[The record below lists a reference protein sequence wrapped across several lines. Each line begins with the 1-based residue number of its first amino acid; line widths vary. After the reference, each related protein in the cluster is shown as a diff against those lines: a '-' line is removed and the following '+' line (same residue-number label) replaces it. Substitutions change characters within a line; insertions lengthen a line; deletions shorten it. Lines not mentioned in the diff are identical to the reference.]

1 MASTVWKGYISFGLI
16 SVPVRLYV
24 AAREEHIGFN
34 QVHKTCGTRIRQ
46 QLWCPLDERVVER
59 DEIEK
64 GYPSGDGTYVLVSKQ
79 ELRALEAESSETM
92 AIQQF
97 VSLSEVDPLYYET
110 SYYTVAEEPGRRAY
124 ALMLQAMQKQNLG
137 AVARLTLHQRE
148 QVILLRPYTSG
159 LVLHTLYYPEEV
171 RETPE
176 YGSQKPL
183 ELQPAEIKLAEQFM
197 DALRAPFHPD
207 AFHNSYQER
216 VEQLIES
223 KTAGDQGPEPPRKSK
238 PMAPVI
244 NLMDA
249 LRASIARKEG
259 RAEPAQ
265 PAARVDAAPAN
276 PRKSGKQAVPSA
288 KSTAGLKAA
297 AKTKKAPTRRKT
309 A

>member
-24 AAREEHIGFN
+24 AAREEHTGFN
-34 QVHKTCGTRIRQ
+34 QIHKTCGTRIRQ

-64 GYPSGDGTYVLVSKQ
+64 GFPTGDGTYVLVSKQ
-79 ELRALEAESSETM
+79 ELHALEAESSETM
-92 AIQQF
+92 AILQF
-97 VSLSEVDPLYYET
+97 VSLDEVDPLYYET

-124 ALMLQAMQKQNLG
+124 ALMMQAMQKQNLG

-148 QVILLRPYTSG
+148 QVILLRPYTHG

-176 YGSQKPL
+176 FGSQKPL
-183 ELQPAEIKLAEQFM
+183 ELQPAEIQLAEQFM
-197 DALRAPFHPD
+197 AALRAPFHPD
-207 AFHNSYQER
+207 AFHNTYQER

-223 KTAGDQGPEPPRKSK
+223 KTAGDSTDGPEPPAKRK

-249 LRASIARKEG
+249 LRASIAKKEG
-259 RAEPAQ
+259 RAA
-265 PAARVDAAPAN
+265 PAA
-276 PRKSGKQAVPSA
+276 SA
-288 KSTAGLKAA
+288 GPDPKPKTKTKAA
-297 AKTKKAPTRRKT
+297 ANRRTTDAKAKKKAPARQK
-309 A
+309 AS

>member
-34 QVHKTCGTRIRQ
+34 QIHKSCGTRIRQ
-46 QLWCPLDERVVER
+46 QLWCPLDQRVVER

-64 GYPSGDGTYVLVSKQ
+64 GFPNGDGTYVLVSSQ

-97 VSLSEVDPLYYET
+97 VSLDEVDPLYYET

-124 ALMLQAMQKQNLG
+124 ALMMQAMQKQNLG

-148 QVILLRPYTSG
+148 QVILLRPYAHG

-176 YGSQKPL
+176 FGSQKPL
-183 ELQPAEIKLAEQFM
+183 ELQDAEIQLAEQFM
-197 DALRAPFHPD
+197 TALRAPFHPD

-223 KTAGDQGPEPPRKSK
+223 KSAGDEGPEPPKKRK

-249 LRASIARKEG
+249 LRASIAKKEG
-259 RAEPAQ
+259 RVVPAASSEPAQ
-265 PAARVDAAPAN
+265 PSSKKAGSG
-276 PRKSGKQAVPSA
+276 RKTSGATQAKA
-288 KSTAGLKAA
+288 K
-297 AKTKKAPTRRKT
+297 KKAPARRK
-309 A
+309 AS